1 MRHTSTKK
9 ILLGST
15 ALAAA
20 GHHHVRAETD
30 NPTAA
35 EIKAVLEQVNNTFE
49 QFKKANDERLKG
61 VENKFDD
68 VLNREKVAKIDGDLA
83 ELQKAFNDINA
94 RLARAQLGAG
104 GGDEITEEAK
114 AHKQAFN
121 SWFRR
126 GDGEQ
131 ALKEAQIKAAAT
143 SGNDP
148 DGGYLVPAEVEQTID
163 RVLGKTSVM
172 RQLASVRSIGAP
184 VYKKPV
190 NLGGA
195 ASGWVGETEGR
206 PGTDTPK
213 LSLLE
218 FPTMELYAQPFATQT
233 LLDDASVDIAAWLAD
248 EVNIEFAEQEGGA
261 FLGGDGVKQP
271 RGLLRYDVV
280 DNATWAWGKVGY
292 VGTGASSAWPGSNP
306 ADKLLDLIYALKAG
320 YRNNA
325 SFLMNSLLV
334 SDIRK
339 FKDQEGN
346 YLWQPS
352 LQAGQP
358 STLLGYPVHDDDNMP
373 VKAASSLSVAFGDF
387 KRAYLI
393 VDRVGI
399 RVLRDPF
406 TNKPYVG
413 FYTTKRVGGGIQNF
427 EAVKLLRFA

>member
-1 MRHTSTKK
+1 T
-9 ILLGST
+9 
-15 ALAAA
+15 
-20 GHHHVRAETD
+20 
-30 NPTAA
+30 
-35 EIKAVLEQVNNTFE
+35 
-49 QFKKANDERLKG
+49 
-61 VENKFDD
+61 
-68 VLNREKVAKIDGDLA
+68 
-83 ELQKAFNDINA
+83 
-94 RLARAQLGAG
+94 
-104 GGDEITEEAK
+104 
-114 AHKQAFN
+114 
-121 SWFRR
+121 
-126 GDGEQ
+126 
-131 ALKEAQIKAAAT
+131 
-143 SGNDP
+143 
-148 DGGYLVPAEVEQTID
+148 
-163 RVLGKTSVM
+163 
-172 RQLASVRSIGAP
+172 VRSIGAAS
-184 VYKKPV
+184 YKKPV

-195 ASGWVGETEGR
+195 ASGWVGETETR
-206 PGTDTPK
+206 PATDTPK
-213 LSLLE
+213 LSVLD
-218 FPTMELYAQPFATQT
+218 FPAMELYAQPFATQT
-233 LLDDASVDIAAWLAD
+233 LLDDSSVDIAAWLAD
-248 EVNIEFAEQEGGA
+248 EVNIEFAEQEGAA
-261 FLGGDGVKQP
+261 FLGCDGVKQP

-280 DNATWAWGKVGY
+280 DNATWSWGKVGY

-306 ADKLLDLIYALKAG
+306 ADKLLDLIYGLKSG

-358 STLLGYPVHDDDNMP
+358 STLLGYAVHDDDNMP

>member
-1 MRHTSTKK
+1 MRNNATKN
-9 ILLGST
+9 ILLSST

-20 GHHHVRAETD
+20 GRHHVRAEPND
-30 NPTAA
+30 PTAA
-35 EIKAVLEQVNNTFE
+35 EVKAVLDQVNATFE

-68 VLNREKVAKIDGDLA
+68 VLNREKVAKIDGDLSA
-83 ELQKAFNDINA
+83 LQASFNDINA

-104 GGDEITEEAK
+104 GGDEVTEEAQ
-114 AHKQAFN
+114 AHHKAFN

-131 ALKEAQIKAAAT
+131 ALKEAQVKAAAT

-172 RQLASVRSIGAP
+172 RQISTVRSIGAQSFM
-184 VYKKPV
+184 KPV

-195 ASGWVGETEGR
+195 SSGWVGETEAR
-206 PGTDTPK
+206 PETATPK
-213 LSLLE
+213 LSLLT
-218 FPTMELYAQPFATQT
+218 FPVMELYAQPFATQT
-233 LLDDASVDIAAWLAD
+233 LLDDASVDIAAWLAE
-248 EVNIEFAEQEGGA
+248 EVNIEFAEQEGAA

-271 RGLLRYDVV
+271 HGLLRYDVV
-280 DNATWAWGKVGY
+280 DNAAWKWGKVGY
-292 VGTGASSAWPGSNP
+292 VGTGASGAWPASNP
-306 ADKLLDLIYALKAG
+306 ADKLLDLIYGLKSG

-339 FKDQEGN
+339 FKDSEGN

-352 LQAGQP
+352 IQVGQP
-358 STLLGYPVHDDDNMP
+358 STLLGYAVHDDDNMP
-373 VKAASSLSVAFGDF
+373 VKAASSLSVTFGDF

-413 FYTTKRVGGGIQNF
+413 FYTTKRVGGGVQNF
-427 EAVKLLRFA
+427 EAVKFLRFA